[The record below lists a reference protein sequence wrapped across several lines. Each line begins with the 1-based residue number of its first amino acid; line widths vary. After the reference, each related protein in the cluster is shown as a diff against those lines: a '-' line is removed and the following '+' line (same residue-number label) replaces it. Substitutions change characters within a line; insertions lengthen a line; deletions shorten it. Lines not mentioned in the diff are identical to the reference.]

1 MIAVPKKLL
10 VLPYLGP
17 LSLQIRTRL
26 RKSLKGILNCC
37 KLQIVSESKQ
47 FCFTFCF
54 KDHIAKELTSDVV
67 YRFQCGL
74 CNESYYD
81 ECARQFNVRIGQHI
95 RISPLTKKKVKP
107 KDSAVGNHLLLC
119 NQSPSFEN
127 FIVLR
132 KIENLY

>member
-1 MIAVPKKLL
+1 MFQSLHNLAITFYFKDRIPKK
-10 VLPYLGP
+10 
-17 LSLQIRTRL
+17 
-26 RKSLKGILNCC
+26 
-37 KLQIVSESKQ
+37 
-47 FCFTFCF
+47 
-54 KDHIAKELTSDVV
+54 LTSDVV

-81 ECARQFNVRIGQHI
+81 ECVIQFNVRIGQHI
-95 RISPLTKKKVKP
+95 GISPLTKKKVKP

-127 FIVLR
+127 FNVLR